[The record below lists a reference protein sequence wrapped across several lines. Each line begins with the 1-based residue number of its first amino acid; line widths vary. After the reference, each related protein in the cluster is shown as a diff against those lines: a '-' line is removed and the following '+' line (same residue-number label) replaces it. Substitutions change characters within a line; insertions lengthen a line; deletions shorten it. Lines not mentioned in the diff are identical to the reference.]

1 MDVSPG
7 ELRAVAVE
15 AVREAGAVL
24 LAAFAAPSV
33 VRDKG
38 PEGLV
43 TEADLASEEKLV
55 SIIRDAFPDHGIHS
69 EEAGEVSAGTDYSWF
84 LDPLDGTD
92 NFVRGIP
99 YFGVAVSLV
108 HDGRVALSAVY
119 QPVRDELYQ
128 AERNGGV
135 VVNETPIRSAGV
147 DSLETAVIA
156 FDQGHSLGEM
166 APAAAELWT
175 SLSAQARRALWN
187 WAPTLDWGLLARGA
201 IDGMVAVGSVPEER
215 HAGALLAAEAGA
227 IVTDFRGEPFGL
239 EDENLVA
246 AASLSLHQA
255 LLELATKAGI

>member
-1 MDVSPG
+1 MNVAPG

-15 AVREAGAVL
+15 AIREAGAIL
-24 LAAFAAPSV
+24 RAAFAVPQV
-33 VRDKG
+33 VSHKG

-43 TEADLASEEKLV
+43 TAADLDSEHKLV
-55 SIIRDAFPDHGIHS
+55 HIIRDTFPDHGIRS
-69 EEAGEVSAGTDYSWF
+69 EEAGEVAQGADYTWF

-108 HDGRVALSAVY
+108 HDGRVTLSAVY

-135 VVNETPIRSAGV
+135 VVNETPIRSAGEEK
-147 DSLETAVIA
+147 LEDAVIA
-156 FDQGHSLGEM
+156 FDHGYRLGKA
-166 APAAAELWT
+166 APAAAELRA
-175 SLSAQARRALWN
+175 SLSEQARRGLWN

-227 IVTDFRGEPFGL
+227 IVTNFRGEPFGL
-239 EDENLVA
+239 EDENLLA
-246 AASLSLHQA
+246 AASLSLHEA
-255 LLELATKAGI
+255 LLELAAKAGL